1 MFAASARNKKSSM
14 LESGGDFRAKKHP
27 LQEILTASGG
37 AMVQSCGWADRDSA
51 FGDEDKA
58 GKVTSSKGRVIVLS
72 PSVGKAFA
80 FDAGLDE
87 VGAGAIFSE
96 SFAGGFDTEAL
107 ANGAETEASGNAV
120 VQEIE
125 VAVFKLDDF
134 AAIDTDEMVV
144 GGAVEEVGVVGGLA
158 VAEFNFVN
166 EVGLGE
172 KGQGAVNGGA
182 GGPGTG
188 GAKTV
193 EEVVGSEVFVSGEDD
208 FDDFIPLRGLPES
221 LFADEII
228 QSCADPFFHR
238 GERIG
243 ILS

>member
-1 MFAASARNKKSSM
+1 M
-14 LESGGDFRAKKHP
+14 
-27 LQEILTASGG
+27 
-37 AMVQSCGWADRDSA
+37 
-51 FGDEDKA
+51 
-58 GKVTSSKGRVIVLS
+58 IVLS

-80 FDAGLDE
+80 FDACLDE
-87 VGAGAIFSE
+87 VGAGAVFAE

-107 ANGAETEASGNAV
+107 ANGAEAEASGDAV

-125 VAVFKLDDF
+125 VAVFKLHDF

-144 GGAVEEVGVVGGLA
+144 GGAVEEVGVVGRLA
-158 VAEFNFVN
+158 VAQFDFVN

-172 KGQGAVNGGA
+172 ESQGAVNGGA
-182 GGPGTG
+182 GGAGAG

-193 EEVVGSEVFVSGEDD
+193 EEFVGGEVFVGGEDD
-208 FDDFIPLRGLPES
+208 FDDFIPLRGLPEP
-221 LFADEII
+221 LFADKII

-238 GERIG
+238 YERIG